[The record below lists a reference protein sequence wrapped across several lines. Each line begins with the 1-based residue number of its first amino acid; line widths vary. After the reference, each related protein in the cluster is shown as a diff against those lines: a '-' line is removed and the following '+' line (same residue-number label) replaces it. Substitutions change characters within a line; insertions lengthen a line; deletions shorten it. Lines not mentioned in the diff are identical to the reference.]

1 MNRYD
6 WLIWVFRL
14 VIESGAIDEARRLI
28 ASLEDVDGDGL
39 DKRRIVEDA
48 ILPAV
53 KAGGVYV
60 ARALI
65 ELILGQ
71 VRGQVRS

>member
-14 VIESGAIDEARRLI
+14 VIDSGAIGEARRLI
-28 ASLEDVDGDGL
+28 ASLEGVDGDGR

-48 ILPAV
+48 IRPAV

-65 ELILGQ
+65 ELLLGQ